1 MSAKALIEGS
11 NNHDH
16 ARCDVDDD
24 KDTGDVLLE
33 LMHGDYEL
41 LSSVL

>member
-1 MSAKALIEGS
+1 MSAKALIGGS

-16 ARCDVDDD
+16 ERCDVDDD
-24 KDTGDVLLE
+24 KDIGDILLE

-41 LSSVL
+41 LSSML